1 MISKD
6 ELNLLFG
13 LNVVRVCSARWVLFL
28 SFFVA
33 AFIGQTIGWLVV
45 RSAKKRSVHTLQKT
59 VRNQIIQIFSFS
71 QMTFLEVVSK
81 PQIRFK
87 GKAQAD
93 RKSAAYMG
101 M

>member
-6 ELNLLFG
+6 ELNLLLS

-28 SFFVA
+28 SFFA
-33 AFIGQTIGWLVV
+33 ATFVGQTIGWLVV

-71 QMTFLEVVSK
+71 QMRAFLKVVSK
-81 PQIRFK
+81 PHLRPN
-87 GKAQAD
+87 GCVAGL
-93 RKSAAYMG
+93 R
-101 M
+101 